1 MSGCAGVPSMR
12 ARFGGR
18 GQSVLVV
25 AALGIVALA
34 VLFAVAGALIAPF
47 DPNVQHL
54 RVGVTGPNARFL
66 LGTDDLGRD
75 IWSRVI
81 VGARTALVGPLIIT
95 GGAFVLGN
103 LLGILAGYVGGWVDA
118 VIMRW
123 VDLMWALPGILIAI
137 VIVGVLGGGYLLAV
151 ALLVVVT
158 TPNDARIVRGSALE
172 QRGLVYVQAARTIG
186 FGPGRI
192 MLRHVWPNVLPVAV
206 PNAFLNFAFSIV
218 NLTALSFLGLGVS
231 PQTPDWG
238 RMLSDGR
245 SLLFDN
251 PLAAI
256 APATMIVLTAASV
269 NLLGDVLFERLSRRG
284 IVH

>member
-1 MSGCAGVPSMR
+1 MVPSIR
-12 ARFGGR
+12 ARFGGKAE
-18 GQSVLVV
+18 SVLVAV
-25 AALGIVALA
+25 ALGIVAIA
-34 VLFAVAGALIAPF
+34 VLFAVAGTLIAPF

-75 IWSRVI
+75 IWSRAI

-95 GGAFVLGN
+95 GGAFLLGN
-103 LLGILAGYVGGWVDA
+103 LLGILV
-118 VIMRW
+118 
-123 VDLMWALPGILIAI
+123 AI

-172 QRGLVYVQAARTIG
+172 QRGLVYVQAARTVG
-186 FGPGRI
+186 FGAGRI

-238 RMLSDGR
+238 RMLSEGR

-269 NLLGDVLFERLSRRG
+269 NLLGDVLFERLARRG
-284 IVH
+284 SVH